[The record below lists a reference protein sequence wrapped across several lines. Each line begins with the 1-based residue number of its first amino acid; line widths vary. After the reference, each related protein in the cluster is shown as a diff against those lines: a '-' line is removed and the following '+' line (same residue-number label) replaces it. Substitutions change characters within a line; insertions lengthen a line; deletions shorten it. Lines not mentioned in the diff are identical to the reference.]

1 MIEPCDLLCVKFL
14 KFVCKL
20 IWQYVENDKT
30 NNKLSYCKQAINI
43 VAKYFCIEVGL
54 YINLVL

>member
-20 IWQYVENDKT
+20 IRQYVEDDET
-30 NNKLSYCKQAINI
+30 NNKLFYCKQAINI
-43 VAKYFCIEVGL
+43 VAKYFCIVVGL
-54 YINLVL
+54 SIN

>member
-20 IWQYVENDKT
+20 IQQYVEDDKT
-30 NNKLSYCKQAINI
+30 NNKLFYCKQAINI
-43 VAKYFCIEVGL
+43 VAKYFCIVVGL
-54 YINLVL
+54 SIN